1 MTHDDCPHCAS
12 TPLTDALMHRLG
24 ASAAAPAIRGAL
36 GVSLCGPAAT
46 GSVLLAARHRVAK
59 ASGVVSEMA
68 QIRDIED
75 ELFRAML
82 GAYVEKANAA
92 IVAGISVL
100 PKKQG
105 VVKKQDLSR
114 VFRKADNTFF
124 RGWTP
129 PSLERLMDES
139 VRQTYML
146 AQQAVL
152 RKHLGAKGYKDKAL
166 VYKVIATAAIK
177 PSFDLIDEQAVE
189 AMETQQRFWVKAP
202 GVWTKADDLIKNTG
216 LIAIEGLPYEQA
228 GPLLN
233 DFMESAYGTGKALAK
248 GAAYWEG
255 VAVNAVTTARVQ
267 GALREMHSI
276 GVTTYVLS
284 NPMDQRTS
292 AICQHMDGKRMYVED
307 AISVIDQ
314 LSTKGTSPSAVRKL
328 HPWHPHDFKD
338 RFAKMGVDIKPGS
351 TNSDQLLG
359 KSPKAAKA
367 GFSMPPFHFR
377 CRTTV
382 DIDSD
387 ASEFYSELLPMD
399 QLPAAPGAPAPV
411 PPPKLA
417 PTAPPKPPPAP
428 TTPKPN
434 PVAPGAPPP
443 SPPPPSPKPAP
454 PKPKPKPKPTGPL
467 QPGQFQTS
475 DGQVLDITDDFT
487 LKARG
492 GVGGMHSKAL
502 FTDANGET
510 WMFKP
515 YSHHSYG
522 GVDQSFRAY
531 GDKVAADVA
540 RAFGVQTAEVQVVQ
554 LPAGHPALSQ
564 MGISSRK
571 PVTGSIQRFAR
582 DIRGE
587 IRSTRLDELTE
598 QGLHQLQREHIF
610 DFMVSNYD
618 THSEN
623 LLLLNDGTV
632 FGIDKG
638 QLFRYFGKDSLS
650 LDFNPNANYGVKT
663 YYNDHFRRYARGD
676 YGKGFTLDP
685 NNPAMMKF
693 IKDIEDMSDEA
704 FLKLYAPY
712 FDTAS
717 AAGIRWNGK
726 GKADTLNLL
735 LERKRNLR
743 KTVDDWYK
751 ALEKQR
757 RDALGIVEEAA
768 AAPPPAD
775 TFRKMDATFVRKMR
789 ESGADGRAY
798 YTGTNGQFRSNE
810 ILFYTAEDDGVI
822 GEFALH
828 GRAMAKL
835 DDLLN
840 KQAGG
845 QTRATSAYTPASKK
859 MAGKT
864 EIYTTK
870 QSAEAAFQEMQS
882 NTVTVLKHINAH
894 IVDESHHVYDGKL
907 SASKWEMM
915 LKTWKRA
922 EKIVDEAAPGS
933 YEQVVA
939 QGYVDMF
946 RKLTK
951 SSNPFNIGLDDYAN
965 PNALAAVKDGAKSV
979 GLFKPPSG
987 VGKKI
992 TAEMLAKPSPST
1004 SSRAT
1009 AKAAYTVKR
1018 VNGGKYNPQLVGID
1032 PATPGAPRRVRWTG
1046 DSNGNLGNRVNID
1059 GRTAYEVTF
1068 GTTKNPVRLVYFPE
1082 DTDKYAL
1089 KGRVRLFI
1097 DKDGGK
1103 VRAKD
1108 IQEAIDAMKE
1118 LGLDATAATRRDMEA
1133 LYILKTTDTA
1143 YPGAIKGSSNW
1154 QAGMPRLDY
1163 GEGFN
1168 ADQVIKEWGGWWK
1181 RKLGVSSLDD
1191 LDGWEPTPT
1200 FTDKTGSGRPKW
1212 YRFDISDKDVKA
1224 TDLHPWM
1231 CIGQEAEELI
1241 RIATQGG
1248 KARVI
1253 SNARKARTGI
1263 PMGGASPE
1271 FDTETGGITRVFAGL
1286 FQKNPT
1292 ATTAGKDGI
1301 GYVQGSKY
1309 YYTQGN
1315 TIRFSPRVLRDA
1327 DAIQY
1332 KSDRYG
1338 RVYEFEGGHKAGTI
1352 DSMVRA
1358 AAKANRGNEFMPKDT
1373 IDLHLLDYVPARSE
1387 ASRQRIIKML
1397 QEGTGKKT
1405 NAVGQSWS
1413 TVVKV
1418 MD

>member
-1 MTHDDCPHCAS
+1 VTHDDCPRCAS

-36 GVSLCGPAAT
+36 GVSLCGPSAT

-59 ASGVVSEMA
+59 ASGVVSEMS

-92 IVAGISVL
+92 IIAGISVL

-114 VFRKADNTFF
+114 VLRKADNTFF

-152 RKHLGAKGYKDKAL
+152 RKHLGAKDYKDKAL
-166 VYKVIATAAIK
+166 VYKVIASAAIK

-202 GVWTKADDLIKNTG
+202 GVWTNADDLIKNTG
-216 LIAIEGLPYEQA
+216 TLAIEGLPYEQA
-228 GPLLN
+228 GPRLQG
-233 DFMESAYGTGKALAK
+233 FMESAYGTGKSLAK

-276 GVTTYVLS
+276 GVTTYTLS

-351 TNSDQLLG
+351 ANSDQLIG
-359 KSPKAAKA
+359 KSGKAAQA

-382 DIDSD
+382 DIDTVS
-387 ASEFYSELLPMD
+387 SESYSELLPMD
-399 QLPAAPGAPAPV
+399 QLPAAPGAPAAPV

-475 DGQVLDITDDFT
+475 EGQVLDISEDFA
-487 LKARG
+487 LEARG

-522 GVDQSFRAY
+522 GIDQSFRAY

-554 LPAGHPALSQ
+554 LPAGHPALKQ
-564 MGISSRK
+564 MGIDSRK

-587 IRSTRLDELTE
+587 IKSTRLDELTE

-618 THSEN
+618 THKEN
-623 LLLLNDGTV
+623 LLVLNDGTV

-676 YGKGFTLDP
+676 YGRGFTLDP
-685 NNPAMMKF
+685 SNPTMMKF

-712 FDTAS
+712 FDAAS

-757 RDALGIVEEAA
+757 RAALGIVEEAA

-775 TFRKMDATFVRKMR
+775 TFRKMDGDFVKKMR

-828 GRAMAKL
+828 KRALDKL
-835 DDLLN
+835 EDLCN

-845 QTRATSAYTPASKK
+845 QTRATSAYTSATK

-870 QSAEAAFQEMQS
+870 QSAEAAFQEI
-882 NTVTVLKHINAH
+882 NDATVTLLKHINAH
-894 IVDESHHVYDGKL
+894 IVDETHHIYDGQL
-907 SASKWEMM
+907 SGAKWEMM
-915 LKTWKRA
+915 INTWKRV
-922 EKIVDEAAPGS
+922 EKIADEAAPGS
-933 YEQVVA
+933 YEAEVA
-939 QGYVDMF
+939 QGYINMF

-951 SSNPFNIGLDDYAN
+951 SSNPNNIGLFDYSEDHV
-965 PNALAAVKDGAKSV
+965 LAAVKDGAKSV

-987 VGKKI
+987 SGKKI
-992 TAEMLAKPSPST
+992 TAELLAKPAPST
-1004 SSRAT
+1004 ASRAT
-1009 AKAAYTVKR
+1009 AKASYTVKR
-1018 VNGGKYNPQLVGID
+1018 VAGGRYNPRLEGIE
-1032 PATPGAPRRVRWTG
+1032 PATPGGPRRVRWTD
-1046 DSNGNLGNRVNID
+1046 DSNGSFGGRVNID
-1059 GRTAYEVTF
+1059 RERAYEITF
-1068 GTTKNPVRLVYFPE
+1068 GTTKNPVRLVYFPD
-1082 DTDKYAL
+1082 DTDKHSL

-1143 YPGAIKGSSNW
+1143 YPGAIKGGRNW

-1163 GEGFN
+1163 QEGFDT
-1168 ADQVIKEWGGWWK
+1168 DQVIKEWGGWWK
-1181 RKLGVSSLDD
+1181 RELGVNNLKD

-1212 YRFDISDKDVKA
+1212 YRFDIADKDVIR

-1231 CIGQEAEELI
+1231 CIGQDAEELI

-1271 FDTETGGITRVFAGL
+1271 EDTTTGGITRVFTGL
-1286 FQKNPT
+1286 FQKDPK
-1292 ATTAGKDGI
+1292 ATRAGKDGI
-1301 GYVQGSKY
+1301 GSITDSKY
-1309 YYTQGN
+1309 FRSERR

-1332 KSDRYG
+1332 NDDRFG
-1338 RVYEFEGGHKAGTI
+1338 RLYEFEGNHQAGNLR
-1352 DSMVRA
+1352 SMVRA
-1358 AAKANRGNEFMPKDT
+1358 AAEGNRGNEFMPRDS
-1373 IDLHLLDYVPARSE
+1373 IDLHLLDYVPAPSE
-1387 ASRQRIIKML
+1387 ASRQRIIKLL
-1397 QEGTGKKT
+1397 QEGTGRST

-1418 MD
+1418 L